1 MTTTIRSFAL
11 TKSYGHRL
19 GVADLDLEVGAGEVF
34 GYLGPNGAGKTTTIR
49 LLLDLIRPTSGRV
62 ELFGLDSRRD
72 SVAIRRRIG
81 YLPGELALYER
92 LTGYELLAHF
102 AHLRGGVDHR
112 RVEELAARLDLDL
125 GPPIRAL
132 SKGNKQKVG
141 VVQAFMHEPDLLILD
156 EPTAGLD
163 PLAQTTVHQ
172 LIAESRAAGCSVFLS
187 SHILSE
193 VERVADRVGI
203 IREGRLV
210 ATEHVSVLKDR
221 SLHFLEARLASAP
234 PPDAFAGVD
243 GVRAVEVTGN
253 IVRISLA
260 PPMDAVVKVLA
271 GFTVEDLTVREPDL
285 EEIFLT
291 YYGPAAAPSSDRRQE
306 VVYAR

>member
-1 MTTTIRSFAL
+1 MTATIRSFAL
-11 TKSYGHRL
+11 TKRYGQRM

-72 SVAIRRRIG
+72 SIAIRRRVG

-112 RVEELAARLDLDL
+112 RIEELAERLDLDL
-125 GPPIRAL
+125 SPPIKAL

-141 VVQAFMHEPDLLILD
+141 VVQAFMHQPDLLILD

-163 PLAQTTVHQ
+163 PLAQTVVHE
-172 LIAESRAAGCSVFLS
+172 LIKESRAAGRSVFLS
-187 SHILSE
+187 SHVLSE

-203 IREGRLV
+203 IRDGRLV
-210 ATEHVSVLKDR
+210 ATEHVSVLKDK
-221 SLHFLEARLASAP
+221 SLHFLEARLASP
-234 PPDAFAGVD
+234 PPSDAFAHVE
-243 GVRAVEVTGN
+243 GVRTVEVTGN
-253 IVRISLA
+253 VVRISLS
-260 PPMDAVVKVLA
+260 PPMDAVIKALA

-291 YYGPAAAPSSDRRQE
+291 YYGPQPPTVAERSQE
-306 VVYAR
+306 VAHAG